1 MLGLMEDGP
10 GVRQL
15 SEEELRRLA
24 AGMQQVVRDLH
35 LLVHD
40 PTGGGLVRRLERHL
54 GCDPRQLPVVA
65 HEFPSAQLV
74 DIDAAL
80 ASWPDGRED
89 RHLELIGLTGPHR
102 RVSPLTELLG
112 GDLGVDIGP
121 VDYVDCADSAHT
133 SRSCVRVGLFLLR
146 DGRGP
151 LVVLLRGSDR
161 QNPSPV
167 GQLELISA
175 DPGHGR
181 EFLDGILRTSVERSV
196 LRGQVLAFGGASNG
210 YGDLRFVARPVMDRS
225 QLVLPEA
232 TLGQIERHVLGIAKL
247 RSRLREV
254 GQHLKRGVLLYGPPG
269 TGKTHTV
276 RYLLAQM
283 PDVTTF
289 VLSGQAYRFISYVCG
304 LARSFQPAVVVLE
317 DVDLVAADRSL
328 GLQGN
333 PLLFEVLNHID
344 GLGDD
349 VDVTFLL
356 TTNRVD
362 ILERALAQ
370 RPGRVDAAV
379 QIDAPDIEGRER
391 LFRLYGRS
399 LGLADAAASELE
411 PAITATEGCTA
422 TYLREVVRRAALIA
436 AETHPSGRL
445 RVDGEAL
452 ARAATEL
459 LDDRAALTR
468 AILGG
473 SGREEPAPADAM
485 PPHPARKHPLPRPAG
500 DW

>member
-1 MLGLMEDGP
+1 MEDGS

-15 SEEELRRLA
+15 PEEELRRLA
-24 AGMQQVVRDLH
+24 AGMQQIVRDLH

-40 PTGGGLVRRLERHL
+40 PTGGRLVRRLVRHL

-80 ASWPDGRED
+80 ACWPDEEEG
-89 RHLELIGLTGPHR
+89 RHLELLGLTGPHR
-102 RVSPLTELLG
+102 RGSPLSDLLSG
-112 GDLGVDIGP
+112 ELGVDIGP
-121 VDYVDCADSAHT
+121 VDYVDRADSANT
-133 SRSCVRVGLFLLR
+133 SRSCVRIGLFLLR
-146 DGRGP
+146 DSRGP

-167 GQLELISA
+167 GQLELIST

-181 EFLDGILRTSVERSV
+181 EFLDGILRISVERSV
-196 LRGQVLAFGGASNG
+196 LRGQVLAFGGVSNS
-210 YGDLRFVARPVMDRS
+210 YGDLRFVTRPEMDRS

-232 TLGQIERHVLGIAKL
+232 TLRQIERHVLGIAGV
-247 RSRLREV
+247 RSRLREAD
-254 GQHLKRGVLLYGPPG
+254 QHLKRGVLLYGPPG

-276 RYLLAQM
+276 RYLLGQM
-283 PDVTTF
+283 PGTTTF
-289 VLSGQAYRFISYVCG
+289 ILSGEAYRFISYACG

-328 GLQGN
+328 GLPGGN

-362 ILERALAQ
+362 ILERALAE

-379 QIDAPDIEGRER
+379 PIDAPDGEGRER

-399 LGLADAAASELE
+399 LGLADVGVSELE
-411 PAITATEGCTA
+411 PAIATTEGCTA

-436 AETHPSGRL
+436 AEAHPHDRL
-445 RVDGEAL
+445 RVDGPAL

-473 SGREEPAPADAM
+473 AGREGPSASAAA
-485 PPHPARKHPLPRPAG
+485 PPHPARKHRLPPPPG